1 MSSLKCSVPCRH
13 RGVICHYDFS
23 EDASSQDHVLAICR
37 SDYIE
42 SHGYNYN
49 IGLVVPYDRLAG
61 AHPSH

>member
-1 MSSLKCSVPCRH
+1 MKCSVPCRH

-23 EDASSQDHVLAICR
+23 EDASSRDHVLAICR